1 MLHGLQSSN
10 HHCQKSVQKHLQKKP
25 QMTKIRHYLQEA
37 KAVWIMLA
45 NIRYGVDLSPK
56 TDENELPND

>member
-1 MLHGLQSSN
+1 
-10 HHCQKSVQKHLQKKP
+10 
-25 QMTKIRHYLQEA
+25 MTKIRHYFEEA

-45 NIRYGVDLSPK
+45 NIRYGVYLSPK